1 MSKNTTPKKKPS
13 KIIEKT
19 SVKKGYFDSIKSLN
33 DTNSVPNSFASE
45 SMLSMFAMFGT
56 Y

>member
-1 MSKNTTPKKKPS
+1 MIK
-13 KIIEKT
+13 KT
-19 SVKKGYFDSIKSLN
+19 SVKKGYFNSAKSMN
-33 DTNSVPNSFASE
+33 DVDSVPNSLASE